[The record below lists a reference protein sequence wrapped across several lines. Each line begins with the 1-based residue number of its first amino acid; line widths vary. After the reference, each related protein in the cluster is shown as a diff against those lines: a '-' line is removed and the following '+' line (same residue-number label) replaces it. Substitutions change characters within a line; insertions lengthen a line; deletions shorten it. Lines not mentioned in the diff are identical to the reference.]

1 MRWTPPGQPELFIG
15 THPDVY
21 VPSDDTF
28 LLARAVAAEV
38 RPGMR
43 VLEVGCGA
51 ALVSLVAARAGAIVT
66 ATDLNPHAIAVARH
80 NAHENGVRLDVVQ
93 ADLLDGLAG
102 PFDLV
107 AFNPPYLPTAPDEV
121 VPGPLNLA
129 FDGGKDGN
137 GTVLRFAAQLGRL
150 AQRPAVVLVVHSSLS
165 DPAPLAAAM
174 AALGYRCDV
183 ALEESHFFEKLA
195 VRRFNLAS

>member
-1 MRWTPPGQPELFIG
+1 MNWKGPDGHSYFLS
-15 THPDVY
+15 THPEVY

-38 RPGMR
+38 QPGMR
-43 VLEVGCGA
+43 FLEVGCGA
-51 ALVSLVAARAGAIVT
+51 GLVSLLAARSGAKVT
-66 ATDLNPHAIAVARH
+66 ATDLNPHAIAIVRYNAR
-80 NAHENGVRLDVVQ
+80 ENGVAVDVVQ
-93 ADLLDGLAG
+93 ADLLAGLPG

-107 AFNPPYLPTAPDEV
+107 AFNPPYLPTNPDEV

-137 GTVLRFAAQLGRL
+137 GTVLRFAAQIGHLTP
-150 AQRPAVVLVVHSSLS
+150 RPATVLVVHSSLS

-174 AALGYRCDV
+174 AGLGYACDV
-183 ALEESHFFEKLA
+183 MLEESHFFERLA
-195 VRRFNLAS
+195 VRRFRLA